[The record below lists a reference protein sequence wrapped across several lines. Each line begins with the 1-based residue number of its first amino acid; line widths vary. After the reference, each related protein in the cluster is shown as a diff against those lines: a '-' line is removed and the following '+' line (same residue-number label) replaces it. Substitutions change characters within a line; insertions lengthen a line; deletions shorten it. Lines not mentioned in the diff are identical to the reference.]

1 MNFFASYEWCL
12 QGSPSLALHRPAAL
26 AVAAQGGKLRENK
39 IKNQSPATRSE
50 RISTHRLDPVKHQV
64 LLLELH
70 QGAAGAG
77 AKAHAGVLIKDFVQL
92 KKKST
97 ISQKKTNIGSIYC
110 IKTTIVFLPNRGYLQ
125 TAELKV
131 KSKYKVQSCKTFL

>member
-1 MNFFASYEWCL
+1 MNFFASYEWSL
-12 QGSPSLALHRPAAL
+12 QGYPFLALHRPAAL

-64 LLLELH
+64 LFLELY

-92 KKKST
+92 KKSPQ
-97 ISQKKTNIGSIYC
+97 SHKKRPI
-110 IKTTIVFLPNRGYLQ
+110 
-125 TAELKV
+125 
-131 KSKYKVQSCKTFL
+131 